1 MVSKNYKIF
10 LYLKVDFMNVV
21 VGKYSPFRGVV
32 KNNTNTWLYLKKF
45 LKFSTNAVCYRIHLT
60 YPLLML

>member
-21 VGKYSPFRGVV
+21 VGKYSPFRGVI
-32 KNNTNTWLYLKKF
+32 KNNTNTCL
-45 LKFSTNAVCYRIHLT
+45 HL
-60 YPLLML
+60 

>member
-21 VGKYSPFRGVV
+21 GKYSPFRGVV
-32 KNNTNTWLYLKKF
+32 KNNTNT
-45 LKFSTNAVCYRIHLT
+45 
-60 YPLLML
+60 